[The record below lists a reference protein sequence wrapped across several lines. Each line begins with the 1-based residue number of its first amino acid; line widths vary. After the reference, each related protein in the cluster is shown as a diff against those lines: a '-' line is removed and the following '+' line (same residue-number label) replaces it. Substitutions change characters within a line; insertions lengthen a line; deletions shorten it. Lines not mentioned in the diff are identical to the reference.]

1 MMKRLF
7 FFLSFLIGLGGCG
20 GGSGDS
26 IIRAEAE
33 AVFGEAGGG
42 DPSASCSPDCALSAA
57 DVERII
63 GQAVAEAERLQV
75 GATISVSDRVGNI
88 LGVYQMASANPFVTV
103 TSTNDAGNPVHGGLE
118 GLNFIPSTLAAI
130 AKSITGAY
138 LSTSGNAFTT
148 RTASQ
153 IVQENFNQNK

>member
-1 MMKRLF
+1 MIKPLF
-7 FFLSFLIGLGGCG
+7 FSLLFLVGLGGCG
-20 GGSGDS
+20 GGGGEE
-26 IIRAEAE
+26 IILAEAE
-33 AVFGEAGGG
+33 AVFDEASGG
-42 DPSASCSPDCALSAA
+42 DVSNQSCSPDCSLSAS

-63 GQAVAEAERLQV
+63 GQAVAEAVRMQV

-88 LGVYQMASANPFVTV
+88 LGVYQMASANPFVSNV
-103 TSTNDAGNPVHGGLE
+103 YGRFWWPGSGRVR
-118 GLNFIPSTLAAI
+118 GLNFIPATLAAI

-153 IVQENFNQNK
+153 IVQEEL